1 MWVERS
7 RTRKALSSIKLR
19 TRKSAHQS
27 SIIRLDPAWQ
37 PKEGNCIFL
46 TFRCED
52 CGAVRK
58 LVGDHVKIAD
68 EKSTVRASIVGDSGW
83 QVSRKRV

>member
-1 MWVERS
+1 MVRKKLDYDELLRDLRANCTHTQKRS
-7 RTRKALSSIKLR
+7 V
-19 TRKSAHQS
+19 
-27 SIIRLDPAWQ
+27 IIRLDPAGQ

-52 CGAVRK
+52 CGAVRE